1 MERKRIIFRENFNV
15 NDAYKRVGFSYIGNV
30 SSSAKTM
37 LSEKNGTMTYC
48 IYLAPANMSG
58 YEVCPNSAYCR
69 HNCLNGSGRNIGDTI
84 THEGG
89 ISNIN
94 RSRIKK
100 TRLFYE
106 DRALFMRLLIHEIK
120 VKRSRAERLGYEF
133 AVRING
139 TSDLSPVLF
148 KDPDTGLNILDLFK
162 DIQFYDYTK
171 IPSRMKLAREHDNYF
186 LVLSYNGHN
195 WDECRE
201 FLDNG
206 GNVAVV
212 FHNRGNDLPRY
223 FRGYPVCDGNKH
235 DIRYLDPVSHIVGL
249 HYHKTANDYVRDEN
263 GINRF
268 MPELGDFVVN
278 GYTDDCD
285 W

>member
-1 MERKRIIFRENFNV
+1 MKRIILREKFSV
-15 NDAYKRVGFSYIGNV
+15 GEAYKRVGFNYVGRV
-30 SSSAKTM
+30 SSSAKTV
-37 LSEKNGTMTYC
+37 LSERNGTMTYC

-69 HNCLNGSGRNIGDTI
+69 QNCLNGSGRNVSDTLM
-84 THEGG
+84 HNGG
-89 ISNIN
+89 TSKIN

-106 DRALFMRLLIHEIK
+106 DRALFMRLMIHEII
-120 VKRSRAERLGYEF
+120 VNRRRAERLGYDF

-148 KDPDTGLNILDLFK
+148 NDPDTGQNILDLFS
-162 DIQFYDYTK
+162 DVQFYDYTK
-171 IPSRMKLAREHDNYF
+171 IPSRMKLVRQHDNYF

-195 WDECRE
+195 WDECKE

-212 FHNRGNDLPRY
+212 FHNAGNDLPRY
-223 FRGYPVCDGNKH
+223 FRGYPVCDGNTH
-235 DIRYLDPVSHIVGL
+235 DIRYLDPKSHIVGL
-249 HYHKTANDYVRDEN
+249 HYHKTANDFVKGEN
-263 GINRF
+263 GTYKFTPR
-268 MPELGDFVVN
+268 LGDFVID
-278 GYTDDCD
+278 GYSEDAD